1 MWGNITCKISFNS
14 LLYSMH
20 KMERGDSPSE
30 KLLKEPTFP
39 TFLWNYFIHSGKTSN
54 AARNKHSQRYTS
66 YTTLFCRLGT
76 ASFSQNELTNYH
88 FQEKLPNEHCIR
100 KKEAN
105 EIDKIGIE
113 KFKLIGSNIEALQVM
128 NISYLPYWIQLPIKE
143 QLWRQIKWQ

>member
-1 MWGNITCKISFNS
+1 MKWRAEIRPAKNCWKNQ
-14 LLYSMH
+14 L
-20 KMERGDSPSE
+20 
-30 KLLKEPTFP
+30 FP
-39 TFLWNYFIHSGKTSN
+39 HFYEIILFIYEKTSN
-54 AARNKHSQRYTS
+54 AAWNKHSQRYTS

-100 KKEAN
+100 KIEAN